1 MIPTLADL
9 PTTIPVFPLSGA
21 VVFPRAQLPL
31 HIFEPRYLAMV
42 KDVLAGERTIGMV
55 QPRDDAAGEVE
66 PPVYRV
72 GCAGRLTSFQELENG
87 RNLITLTGL
96 CRFEIE
102 DELDRMT
109 PYRQFQVRYDRFG
122 QDMTVGVD
130 DGIDR
135 EALLGA
141 VRKYIEH
148 QGLQSDWE
156 SIEKADNETLVNALS
171 MLTPF
176 LPKEKQA
183 LMEATDLSART
194 AILTT
199 LLEMA
204 GAQGSG
210 SGSAVQ

>member
-1 MIPTLADL
+1 MTLKLADL

-42 KDVLAGERTIGMV
+42 KDVLAGGRTIGMV
-55 QPRDDAAGEVE
+55 QPREDAAEQLE
-66 PPVYRV
+66 PTVYRV
-72 GCAGRLTSFQELENG
+72 GCAGRLTSFQELDNG

-96 CRFEIE
+96 CRFEVD
-102 DELDRMT
+102 DEMDRMT
-109 PYRQFQVRYDRFG
+109 PYRLFQVRYDNYA
-122 QDMTVGVD
+122 QDMSA
-130 DGIDR
+130 DGHDEIDR
-135 EALLGA
+135 KALLEA

-148 QGLQSDWE
+148 QDLQSDWE
-156 SIEKADNETLVNALS
+156 SIEKADDETLVNALS

-183 LMEATDLSART
+183 LMEAPDLTTRT
-194 AILTT
+194 TILTT

-204 GAQGSG
+204 GAQAPG

>member
-1 MIPTLADL
+1 MNLTLSDL

-55 QPRDDAAGEVE
+55 QPRDDSAGQVE

-109 PYRQFQVRYDRFG
+109 PYRQFQVSYDRYAE
-122 QDMTVGVD
+122 DMTVGED

-148 QGLQSDWE
+148 QELQSDWE
-156 SIEKADNETLVNALS
+156 SIEKADNETLINALS

-183 LMEATDLSART
+183 LMEAPDLPSRT

-204 GAQGSG
+204 GAQDPG

>member
-1 MIPTLADL
+1 MSLKHADL

-55 QPRDDAAGEVE
+55 QPRDDTAGQLE
-66 PPVYRV
+66 PPVYHV
-72 GCAGRLTSFQELENG
+72 GCAGRLTSFQELDNG
-87 RNLITLTGL
+87 RNLVTLTGL

-109 PYRQFQVRYDRFG
+109 PYRLFQVRYDNYA
-122 QDMTVGVD
+122 QDMATGGD

-135 EALLGA
+135 DALLEA
-141 VRKYIEH
+141 VRKYIEN
-148 QGLQSDWE
+148 QELQSDWE
-156 SIEKADNETLVNALS
+156 SIEKADNETLINALS

-183 LMEATDLSART
+183 LVEARDLASRA
-194 AILTT
+194 AILMT

-204 GAQGSG
+204 GAQAPG

>member
-1 MIPTLADL
+1 MNPTLADL
-9 PTTIPVFPLSGA
+9 PSTIPVFPLSGA

-55 QPRDDAAGEVE
+55 QPRDDTAAQLE
-66 PPVYRV
+66 PPVYGV
-72 GCAGRLTSFQELENG
+72 GCAGRLTSFQELDNG

-96 CRFEIE
+96 CRFEIA
-102 DELDRMT
+102 DELDRTT
-109 PYRQFQVRYDRFG
+109 PYRQFQVRYDTYA
-122 QDMTVGVD
+122 QDLTVGGD
-130 DGIDR
+130 DGVDR
-135 EALLGA
+135 ESLLEA
-141 VRKYIEH
+141 VRKYIER
-148 QGLQSDWE
+148 QELQSDWE
-156 SIEKADNETLVNALS
+156 SIEKADNETLINALS

-183 LMEATDLSART
+183 LMEARDLVSRT

-204 GAQGSG
+204 GAQAPG